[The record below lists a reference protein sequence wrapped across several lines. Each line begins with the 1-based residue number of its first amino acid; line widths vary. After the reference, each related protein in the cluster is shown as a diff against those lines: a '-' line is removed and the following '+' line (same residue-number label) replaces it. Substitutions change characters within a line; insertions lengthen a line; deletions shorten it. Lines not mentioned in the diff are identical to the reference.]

1 MAWSTRRSRIYLIM
15 LANESRVAV
24 PLHNQALSALL
35 YATSMR
41 AYTCLCDR
49 IEASRWMSA
58 LGRLLPADGRNAKGC
73 NTT

>member
-1 MAWSTRRSRIYLIM
+1 M

-58 LGRLLPADGRNAKGC
+58 LGRKQPLTALNER
-73 NTT
+73 